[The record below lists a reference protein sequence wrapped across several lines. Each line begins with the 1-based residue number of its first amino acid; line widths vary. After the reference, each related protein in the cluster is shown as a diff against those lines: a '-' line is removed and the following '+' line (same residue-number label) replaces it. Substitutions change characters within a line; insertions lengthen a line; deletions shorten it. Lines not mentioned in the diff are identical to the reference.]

1 MMTPPVSM
9 QPEKSAQ
16 APNPNIDDDDSDDLP
31 LRVMATDGFP
41 IHCGVKRK
49 SLELGTGMNV
59 RQPVPQ
65 SLAWGDLQDA
75 IVEKAADALGLS
87 MLICNYDIFETL
99 FAIPRKIPDPTPLQ
113 TENNYEIL
121 LKSINNM
128 KEPAINIFVCH
139 LKPVKKRK
147 KTKGKENQS
156 DHSSSS
162 DSSSLDSDSDGS
174 GSEQK
179 KKGKRKS
186 KKGKGKKKK
195 KSKLE
200 DEVTEN
206 VKCLSLLTAQISAT
220 GAMMNQSTSLSAM
233 TTSGQGMD
241 TGPRTFL
248 ANIVLL

>member
-1 MMTPPVSM
+1 M
-9 QPEKSAQ
+9 KS
-16 APNPNIDDDDSDDLP
+16 S
-31 LRVMATDGFP
+31 
-41 IHCGVKRK
+41 
-49 SLELGTGMNV
+49 ELGTGMNV

-65 SLAWGDLQDA
+65 SLAWGNLQDA

-87 MLICNYDIFETL
+87 VLICNHNIFETL
-99 FAIPRKIPDPTPLQ
+99 FAIPRKIPDPTPLK
-113 TENNYEIL
+113 TESDYEIL
-121 LKSINNM
+121 LESINIM

-139 LKPVKKRK
+139 LKPVKKWK
-147 KTKGKENQS
+147 KTKGKENQN

-162 DSSSLDSDSDGS
+162 DSSSSDSDSDGS

-206 VKCLSLLTAQISAT
+206 VKCLCEHWQCSVADSSDFWYWSHDEPKHFPLCHDHFRAWAQALLKHDNEIAT
-220 GAMMNQSTSLSAM
+220 IKKTLNHKIFNNVPVRACAKGSHFWNVVFKT
-233 TTSGQGMD
+233 
-241 TGPRTFL
+241 
-248 ANIVLL
+248 